1 MSNPS
6 RATPDEL
13 RAQVDEAYFR
23 RGLGYFRQGRVLRCE
38 EQTDPHGV
46 LILHGE
52 VKGSGREYYQQ
63 YIAVTDRG
71 AGVRVSGTCSC
82 PVGFNCK
89 HVVAVYLAWLHR
101 SGIDTGL
108 DPGFDGLGVIP
119 GTGASPGAI
128 AAPGPTTGAAPA
140 ASIGTR
146 IAESWLARVA
156 AAGAQPDTGSDDRLL
171 YILRPWPERITVELR
186 LVRPLR
192 SGTGLSKG
200 RVIGLANLVQDARRG
215 DYLRPGDAEI
225 IDLLHTLTG
234 RGWPLMP
241 DLSGSIGHLA
251 LTRMLETGRC
261 YWEQH
266 NDGPLQPGPARQL
279 LIHWR
284 EHADAAIALEL
295 ATEPPATLILTE
307 PPMYADAAAQAVGP
321 LLTSG
326 LTAAQLSELQHAP
339 RLRRPQAQAVSRL
352 LLREFPSLPLP
363 TPTDVALTEITDCT
377 PVPCLTLTSE
387 PQVGK
392 PLGAARNKAPRTN
405 TPRGSRGR
413 AAVPAPSR
421 RLHLLLLEFDYAGQ
435 RLPPAPTAAR
445 AVLEDGERLLRIHRD
460 QASEQA
466 ACERLRAAGLV
477 PAPHAGRTDPGARAA
492 SAGPGPAPGD
502 TDPDR
507 TSADSAPGSM
517 ARLVPAGSDLI
528 EQASRW
534 SDLLRNL
541 LPQLAADGWRIDTAP
556 AFRLRFDEADL
567 AASIEE
573 DLETEGND
581 WFGLRFDLQL
591 DGQRLPLLPII
602 APLLERGLDQ
612 DLPPVVSVPVALTGS
627 DDGGPERFVDLPA
640 ERLRPFL
647 ETLRELFDQLP
658 RGRDG
663 QLRLSRFDAPALDD
677 LAARG
682 IALQGGERLRDLAQ
696 RLRALERLPA
706 VAAPDDLRV
715 TLRPYQQRGL
725 DWLQFLRGFDLAG
738 VLADDMGLGKTVQTL
753 AHLLVE
759 YEAGRL
765 TEPALVIAP
774 TSLVGNWRREAARCA
789 PALSVLVL
797 HGSDRQQHFAR
808 IPHHALVLTTYPL
821 LPRDQDA
828 LRAARFS
835 FLILDEA
842 QTIKN
847 PLSQAAQIVRQLR
860 ARHRLCLTGTPMEN
874 HLGELWALFDF
885 LLPGFLGDAN
895 RFKRHWRTPIEQQGD
910 RERHARLARRVAP
923 FLLRRRKQDVLTELP
938 PKTEIIR
945 STALG
950 ERQGALYEGIRL
962 SMEQRVRAT
971 IAAQGLA
978 RSSISILDAL
988 LKLRQVCCDPRLL
1001 DLPKAR
1007 QVKESAKLDLLLDLL
1022 PEQLEEGRRILLFS
1036 QFTSMLRLI
1045 EPELDA
1051 RGITYSKLTGR
1062 TRKRE
1067 EAIQRFRG
1075 GEVDLFLISL
1085 KAGGLGL
1092 NLTEADTVILYD
1104 PWWNPA
1110 VEAQAADRAHRI
1122 GQDKQVFVYKLL
1134 TEQTVEER
1142 ILALQEKK
1150 RALADGIY
1158 RAGSGASGP
1167 AFTAADID
1175 ELFAPIAD

>member
-1 MSNPS
+1 MSTPS
-6 RATPDEL
+6 RPSPAEICE
-13 RAQVDEAYFR
+13 QVGDAYFQ
-23 RGLGYFRQGRVLRCE
+23 RGLGYFRQGRVLQC
-38 EQTDPHGV
+38 QDGVDLHGV
-46 LILHGE
+46 LMLHGQ
-52 VKGSGREYYQQ
+52 VQGSGGKVYEQ
-63 YIAVTDRG
+63 YIAVSDRG
-71 AGVRVSGTCSC
+71 QGGRITGTCSC
-82 PVGFNCK
+82 PIGFNCK
-89 HVVAVYLAWLHR
+89 HVVAVYLTWLNR
-101 SGIDTGL
+101 TNTETS
-108 DPGFDGLGVIP
+108 
-119 GTGASPGAI
+119 S
-128 AAPGPTTGAAPA
+128 
-140 ASIGTR
+140 TR
-146 IAESWLARVA
+146 AAESWLARVA
-156 AAGAQPDTGSDDRLL
+156 AAGAQPGTPAADRLL
-171 YILRPWPERITVELR
+171 YVLRPLPKAVTVDLR

-200 RVIGLANLVQDARRG
+200 RVIPLANLDPDYRRG
-215 DYLRPGDAEI
+215 DYLQPTDEEI
-225 IDLLHTLTG
+225 IDLLRTLAG
-234 RGWPLMP
+234 RSWPMVPRLI
-241 DLSGSIGHLA
+241 GSIGHLV

-266 NDGPLQPGPARQL
+266 HDGALRPAAARQL
-279 LIHWR
+279 LIRWR
-284 EHADAAIALEL
+284 EHADATIALEL
-295 ATEPPATLILTE
+295 ATEPAAALILTD
-307 PPMYADAAAQAVGP
+307 PPMFVDAGRQALGP
-321 LLTSG
+321 LSTSG
-326 LTAAQLSELQHAP
+326 LKAAQLSELLHAP
-339 RLRRPQAQAVSRL
+339 RLRRAQAEAVSRL
-352 LLREFPSLPLP
+352 LLREFPGLPLP
-363 TPTDVALTEITDCT
+363 TPTDVPLTEITNCK

-387 PQVGK
+387 P
-392 PLGAARNKAPRTN
+392 AASPPPGTRGGTPAAP
-405 TPRGSRGR
+405 PR
-413 AAVPAPSR
+413 V
-421 RLHLLLLEFDYAGQ
+421 HLLILEFDYAGQ
-435 RLPPAPTAAR
+435 RLLAEPGAAR
-445 AVLEDGERLLRIHRD
+445 AVIEGNDRLLRIHRD

-466 ACERLRAAGLV
+466 ACDRLLAAGCI
-477 PAPHAGRTDPGARAA
+477 PAAAAATTPLAATPHPG
-492 SAGPGPAPGD
+492 
-502 TDPDR
+502 
-507 TSADSAPGSM
+507 TSASVNPPPGHL
-517 ARLVPAGSDLI
+517 ARLVPGGADLI

-541 LPQLAADGWRIDTAP
+541 LPELAAAGWHIEMTP
-556 AFRLRFDEADL
+556 AFRLRFDQADL
-567 AASIEE
+567 AATIDEE
-573 DLETEGND
+573 ADAGGND
-581 WFGLRFDLQL
+581 WFGLRFDLEL

-602 APLLERGLDQ
+602 APLLERGLDRT
-612 DLPPVVSVPVALTGS
+612 LPPVVSVPVPVADTAE
-627 DDGGPERFVDLPA
+627 GGPYRFVDLPA
-640 ERLRPFL
+640 ERLQPFL
-647 ETLRELFDQLP
+647 ETLRELFDHLP

-696 RLRALERLPA
+696 RLRTLEQLPA
-706 VAAPDDLRV
+706 VTPPAGLSVA
-715 TLRPYQQRGL
+715 LRPYQQRGL
-725 DWLQFLRGFDLAG
+725 DWLQFLRDFDLAG

-753 AHLLVE
+753 AHLLTE
-759 YEAGRL
+759 HEAGRL

-774 TSLVGNWRREAARCA
+774 TSLVGNWRREAERFA
-789 PALSVLVL
+789 PALRVLVL
-797 HGSDRQQHFAR
+797 HGSDRHQHFAR
-808 IPHHALVLTTYPL
+808 IPDHDLVLTTYPL
-821 LPRDQDA
+821 LPRDQDH

-847 PLSQAAQIVRQLR
+847 PLAQAARIVRELQ

-885 LLPGFLGDAN
+885 LLPGFLGDAT
-895 RFKRHWRTPIEQQGD
+895 RFKRHWRNPIEQLGD
-910 RERHARLARRVAP
+910 RERSARLARRVAP

-1001 DLPKAR
+1001 DLPRAR
-1007 QVKESAKLDLLLDLL
+1007 QVQESAKLELLLDLL

-1051 RGITYSKLTGR
+1051 RGIAYSKLTGR

-1067 EAIQRFRG
+1067 EAIERFRG
-1075 GEVDLFLISL
+1075 GSVDLFLISL

-1110 VEAQAADRAHRI
+1110 VEAQAADRAYRI
-1122 GQDKQVFVYKLL
+1122 GQDKPVFVYKLL

-1150 RALADGIY
+1150 RALAEGIY
-1158 RAGSGASGP
+1158 REGSGDGAP
-1167 AFTAADID
+1167 AFTAEDIE
-1175 ELFAPIAD
+1175 ELFAPIAG